1 MSAKYL
7 LNILMSL
14 SVVCSFNT
22 YATAPTPLG
31 LEYCTVCHGSQLKGN
46 VNIGAPR
53 LSGLPQWY
61 IERQLLNFK
70 DGIRGVHTSDDRG
83 MEMRPMVS
91 EFTPSQIKNI
101 AEWVATTQSPKPE
114 PTLIADSLAG
124 KTLFT
129 SCAACHGAQGE
140 GNKPIGA
147 PALAG
152 LNDWYIVTQLNHFR
166 NQIRGNK
173 DNDTYGQQ
181 MIAASAIITSEQDAA
196 NLAAYITSLPI
207 SNN

>member
-1 MSAKYL
+1 
-7 LNILMSL
+7 
-14 SVVCSFNT
+14 
-22 YATAPTPLG
+22 
-31 LEYCTVCHGSQLKGN
+31 
-46 VNIGAPR
+46 
-53 LSGLPQWY
+53 
-61 IERQLLNFK
+61 
-70 DGIRGVHTSDDRG
+70 
-83 MEMRPMVS
+83 MRPMVS

-173 DNDTYGQQ
+173 DTDTYGQQ

-196 NLAAYITSLPI
+196 NLAVYITSLPI

>member
-7 LNILMSL
+7 LNTVISISVLFSL
-14 SVVCSFNT
+14 TT
-22 YATAPTPLG
+22 YAAVPTPQG

-70 DGIRGVHTSDDRG
+70 DGTRGMHTSDDRG

-91 EFTPSQIKNI
+91 EFTPSQIKDI

-114 PTLIADSLAG
+114 LTLIADSLAG

-129 SCAACHGAQGE
+129 SCAACHGAHGE
-140 GNKPIGA
+140 GNRPIGA

-152 LNDWYIVTQLNHFR
+152 LNDWYVVTQLNHFR

-173 DNDTYGQQ
+173 DTDIYGQQ
-181 MIAASAIITSEQDAA
+181 MIAASAVITSEQDVA